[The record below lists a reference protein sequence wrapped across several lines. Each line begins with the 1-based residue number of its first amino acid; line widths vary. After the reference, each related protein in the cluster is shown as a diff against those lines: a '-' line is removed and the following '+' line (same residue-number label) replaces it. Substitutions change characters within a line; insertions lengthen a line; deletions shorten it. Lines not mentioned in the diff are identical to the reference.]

1 MITAVW
7 RGGKGDR
14 LALGGGGLVRTG
26 ITVAVVGHGD
36 AVSVRRP
43 FRPIGFVPRVLGR
56 NRLHGIT
63 AEICAGVPA
72 SKGVAFTRHIR
83 WQSRPHAIGVA
94 GDDSAVDGAAI
105 GVKGHREL
113 LRRLLLP
120 MSVDGGVI
128 RKDCVGRYFISTSF
142 FRVPAKEVIAAAC
155 RSGQAFQLPVFGAGA
170 GRVHAA
176 AVGVK
181 GHGVLLSCLLLPMSV
196 DGGVICKDRVVRYF
210 LSTVFLCVPAKEV
223 IAAACRSRQA
233 FQLPVFGGGAGRA
246 YAAAVGVKG
255 HGVLLSC
262 LLLPMSID
270 DRVLRKDC
278 VGRYFLSTS
287 FFRVPAKEVIAAACR
302 GRQAFQLPVFGLGA
316 GWAYAAAVCV
326 KGYCIFL
333 NSRSVYH
340 LNGNVRFHGV
350 VVGCVIR
357 CEDCRIGLCS
367 FGLRNGVFVFPFP
380 AFRQCHVGKRFSHL
394 CGNAGRHCIGR
405 ICFCNRQVKGTLG
418 VIFFSNRA

>member
-1 MITAVW
+1 M
-7 RGGKGDR
+7 G
-14 LALGGGGLVRTG
+14 
-26 ITVAVVGHGD
+26 
-36 AVSVRRP
+36 
-43 FRPIGFVPRVLGR
+43 
-56 NRLHGIT
+56 
-63 AEICAGVPA
+63 
-72 SKGVAFTRHIR
+72 
-83 WQSRPHAIGVA
+83 
-94 GDDSAVDGAAI
+94 
-105 GVKGHREL
+105 
-113 LRRLLLP
+113 
-120 MSVDGGVI
+120 VDGGVL
-128 RKDCVGRYFISTSF
+128 RKDCVGNDFLSTVF
-142 FRVPAKEVIAAAC
+142 LRVPAKEVIAAAC
-155 RSGQAFQLPVFGAGA
+155 RGRQTFQLSVFGGGA

-176 AVGVK
+176 AVGIK
-181 GHGVLLSCLLLPMSV
+181 GHGVLLSCLLLPMGV
-196 DGGVICKDRVVRYF
+196 DGGVLRKKCVSRYF
-210 LSTVFLCVPAKEV
+210 LSTVFLCVPAQEV
-223 IAAACRSRQA
+223 IAAACRGRQA

-287 FFRVPAKEVIAAACR
+287 FFRVPAEEVITAVCR

-316 GWAYAAAVCV
+316 GWAYATTVCV

-333 NSRSVYH
+333 NNRFVYYP
-340 LNGNVRFHGV
+340 NRNARFHGV

-357 CEDCRIGLCS
+357 CEDRRIGLCS
-367 FGLRNGVFVFPFP
+367 FGLRNGAFVFPCP
-380 AFRQCHVGKRFSHL
+380 AFRQCHCRKRFSHL